1 MIGNDIVDLNIAALQ
16 SNWRRRGFM
25 EKLFSENE
33 QSLILNSEFPERRL
47 WLLWAMK
54 EATYK
59 AHQRRFKLPR
69 SFNPKQFNCEIISGD
84 NTSVFGKIQIKDCSY
99 YSQTFIEE
107 DYLHCIAS
115 QIQQKDTVQKVLSQ
129 STDIRQELI
138 LAVSELKKLPR
149 EKISIKKD
157 RNFIPYLTCDG
168 FSINCDFS
176 LTHHGNFSAF
186 ALSLTQSQKPVKKI
200 KTFCKIPFKL

>member
-1 MIGNDIVDLNIAALQ
+1 VIGNDIVDFNTAALQ
-16 SNWRRRGFM
+16 SNWRRRGFL

-69 SFNPKQFNCEIISGD
+69 SFNPKEFNCEILEGD
-84 NTSVFGKIQIKDCSY
+84 NTSVFGKIQIRDCNY
-99 YSQTFIEE
+99 YTQTSIGE

-115 QIQQKDTVQKVLSQ
+115 QFQQKETVQKIFSDP
-129 STDIRQELI
+129 TIIKQELI
-138 LAVSELKKLPR
+138 LAVSELKKLPQA
-149 EKISIKKD
+149 KISIEKD
-157 RNFIPYLTCDG
+157 RNFIPYLVCDDNK
-168 FSINCDFS
+168 INCDFS
-176 LTHHGNFSAF
+176 LSHHGNFSAF
-186 ALSLTQSQKPVKKI
+186 VLSLTP
-200 KTFCKIPFKL
+200 C

>member
-1 MIGNDIVDLNIAALQ
+1 MIGNDIVDFKTAALQ
-16 SNWRRRGFM
+16 SNWQRRGFL

-69 SFNPKQFNCEIISGD
+69 SFNPKQFNCEISVGD
-84 NTSVFGKIQIKDCSY
+84 TSSVFGKIQIRDFSY
-99 YSQTFIEE
+99 YTQTCIGE

-115 QIQQKDTVQKVLSQ
+115 QFQHKKTVQKILLQ
-129 STDIRQELI
+129 SIDIKQELI
-138 LAVSELKKLPR
+138 LAVSEFKKLPQAI
-149 EKISIKKD
+149 ISIEKD

-168 FSINCDFS
+168 FAINCDFS
-176 LTHHGNFSAF
+176 LSHHGNFSAF
-186 ALSLTQSQKPVKKI
+186 ALSLTPS
-200 KTFCKIPFKL
+200 

>member
-1 MIGNDIVDLNIAALQ
+1 MIGNDIVDFNTAALQ
-16 SNWRRRGFM
+16 SNWHRRGFL

-33 QSLILNSEFPERRL
+33 QDLILNSEFPERRL

-69 SFNPKQFNCEIISGD
+69 SFDPKQFNCEIIAGD
-84 NTSVFGKIQIKDCSY
+84 NTSVFGKIQIRDYNY
-99 YSQTFIEE
+99 YTQTFIGK

-115 QIQQKDTVQKVLSQ
+115 QFQQNETVQKTLSH
-129 STDIRQELI
+129 STGIRKELI
-138 LAVSELKKLPR
+138 LAVAELKKLPQA
-149 EKISIKKD
+149 KISIEKD

-168 FSINCDFS
+168 FAINCDFS
-176 LTHHGNFSAF
+176 LSHHGNFSAF
-186 ALSLTQSQKPVKKI
+186 ALSLTQS
-200 KTFCKIPFKL
+200 